1 MKIIAELCQ
10 NHNGDMDLLE
20 TMVKDAVLNGADI
33 CKIQSIKSDSLTKR
47 EEYESFRKYSD
58 EYQRFKSLELS
69 FDDEKKFVEIC
80 RENKI
85 EPMTTIFSPD
95 DYDYF
100 NSLGYD
106 YLKLSGYSM

>member
-47 EEYESFRKYSD
+47 EE
-58 EYQRFKSLELS
+58 
-69 FDDEKKFVEIC
+69 
-80 RENKI
+80 
-85 EPMTTIFSPD
+85 
-95 DYDYF
+95 
-100 NSLGYD
+100 
-106 YLKLSGYSM
+106 